1 MIPLYQEVHDIKLWG
16 KYQKN
21 FNTGLWYDKF
31 FHKWEKDWRRGEDG
45 KKEWIQS
52 VTSDVI
58 GDPSLILEA
67 ITRLLSLVTTLGGSY
82 MCYKTQW
89 RFVTGLGREHPVEN
103 GFVWHHTLGVPYLP
117 GSSFKGLIRSWAEEW
132 GGVKPE
138 EIERIFGAKG
148 KSRFDKAGN
157 VIFFDVLP
165 IKAIKLEADV
175 MTPHYSP
182 YYLQEK
188 SKIEKTPGDWYDPVP
203 IPFLAVAP
211 EQTFVFAIAPRVKEG
226 EEDMVK
232 LQEWIKEAL
241 NWAGA
246 GAKTAVGYGRFEPD
260 ERAQRELI
268 QALKRE
274 G

>member
-1 MIPLYQEVHDIKLWG
+1 MIPLYQEAQNIEMWRKC
-16 KYQKN
+16 QRN

-31 FHKWEKDWRRGEDG
+31 FYQWKKDWTIPEDG
-45 KKEWIQS
+45 KKEWIKS
-52 VTSDVI
+52 VTNDAI
-58 GDPSLILEA
+58 GDPSLIREA
-67 ITRLLSLVTTLGGSY
+67 LARLLSLVTTLGGSY

-89 RFVTGLGREHPVEN
+89 RFVTGLGRKHPMEN

-117 GSSFKGLIRSWAEEW
+117 GSSFKGLIRFWAEEW
-132 GGVKPE
+132 GEVDPE
-138 EIERIFGAKG
+138 EIEKIFGPKGNG
-148 KSRFDKAGN
+148 KSDKAGS

-188 SKIEKTPGDWYDPVP
+188 NKVEKAPGDWYDPVP
-203 IPFLAVAP
+203 IPFLTVAP
-211 EQTFVFAIAPRVKEG
+211 EQTFVFAIAPRGKEG
-226 EEDMVK
+226 KEDIVK

-268 QALKRE
+268 QSLKRE